1 MWELRWR
8 KKKHKKHINSILD
21 VFPPIY
27 NLMVQIH
34 KIISICKL
42 CISYNMFIQHQQKK
56 KKRRKMFTTRYTHA
70 FPLHHRQTTFILF
83 FFGIL
88 FCLSMFFI
96 FECFTAIGRTRTC
109 ELCLQTK
116 WIKWKK
122 NFSEMYVRFHIL
134 PIQMCCHW
142 SRDLGVRFPQL
153 LYLFCT
159 TNERTI
165 FINILKNC

>member
-83 FFGIL
+83 FLVFY
-88 FCLSMFFI
+88 FAWA
-96 FECFTAIGRTRTC
+96 CFSF
-109 ELCLQTK
+109 LNVLLQLDEREHVNYASK
-116 WIKWKK
+116 Q
-122 NFSEMYVRFHIL
+122 NES
-134 PIQMCCHW
+134 
-142 SRDLGVRFPQL
+142 
-153 LYLFCT
+153 
-159 TNERTI
+159 NERKT
-165 FINILKNC
+165 FPKCMYKVSYFTHSNVLPLK